1 MLSVPFQQTARYLR
15 EYPDDVTASEKKAIN
30 RILDYDVLAE
40 KYNPELSD
48 PVKITFRFRDNDDDP
63 KLDGYMKDYF
73 KAWFAML
80 RRHPGVYIQAT
91 LNNIYSYN
99 DPSHMGRGQQGVY
112 RFYIDKMYQK
122 KAGIDVSYV
131 GPKKSSIYSGF
142 MMNYGCAHLAWDL
155 S

>member
-1 MLSVPFQQTARYLR
+1 
-15 EYPDDVTASEKKAIN
+15 
-30 RILDYDVLAE
+30 
-40 KYNPELSD
+40 
-48 PVKITFRFRDNDDDP
+48 
-63 KLDGYMKDYF
+63 MKDYF

-99 DPSHMGRGQQGVY
+99 DPFHMGRGQQGVY